1 VRFRALPPAAAPLSL
16 ADLWFGLAGLLRPQ
30 HTVQR
35 LETEL
40 AAALRVER
48 VRLTSSGRAALT
60 LILRALASLSPRRRV
75 VIPAYT
81 CFSVPASIV
90 KAGLEVTP
98 CDINPQTFDFDF
110 DQLRALIDEE
120 PPLCVMSTHLF
131 GLTADVARARAL
143 CREHGVFVVE
153 DAAQV
158 FGDPA
163 ADRPLGTLG
172 DVGFYSF
179 GRGKPVTAVDGGAI
193 VTNSAEIARALDAEC
208 RSLPDAPSTASI
220 GALVRAAALWAL
232 LRPSFYWIPDS
243 MPWLGLGE
251 TVYSTTFPIE
261 RLSGAQAGLL
271 RRWRERARQANR
283 ARGERVEILRTILP
297 AAGGSNLSAC
307 IRFPFLC
314 ASKAE
319 RDVMYAAARRRR
331 LGFSLMYPAPV
342 NRIPELQDRLGA
354 RSYPNANGVAERLLT
369 IPVHPFVSNRD
380 ERAIVAFLRTSLQPQ
395 PECSSS

>member
-16 ADLWFGLAGLLRPQ
+16 TDLWFALAGLLRPQ

-48 VRLTSSGRAALT
+48 VLLTSSGRAALT

-98 CDINPQTFDFDF
+98 
-110 DQLRALIDEE
+110 
-120 PPLCVMSTHLF
+120 
-131 GLTADVARARAL
+131 ADVARARAL
-143 CREHGVFVVE
+143 CLERGVFVVE

-163 ADRPLGTLG
+163 ADQPLGTLG

-179 GRGKPVTAVDGGAI
+179 GRGKPVTAVDGGAV
-193 VTNSAEIARALDAEC
+193 VTNSAEIAAALAAEC
-208 RSLPDAPSTASI
+208 RSLPDASSTASI

-251 TVYSTTFPIE
+251 TVYSTTFSIA

-271 RRWRERARQANR
+271 RRWRERASQANR

-331 LGFSLMYPAPV
+331 LGFSLMYPAAV